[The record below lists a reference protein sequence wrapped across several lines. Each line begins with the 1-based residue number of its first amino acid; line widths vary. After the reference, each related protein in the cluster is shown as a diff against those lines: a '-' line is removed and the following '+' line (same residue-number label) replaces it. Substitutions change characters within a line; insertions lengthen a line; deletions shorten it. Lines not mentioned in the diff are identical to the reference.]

1 MARTKPTIPVATFS
15 GGGPPFSITDDAW
28 QRIEAGYGFPLRAS
42 VRQKIFEATVSFLL
56 FAQSEQAALPISVAR
71 EHIERVKKSAADFF
85 KTTLENSQDSA
96 WDAPIVCSTRILK
109 QKHRSRIF
117 QNISSA

>member
-1 MARTKPTIPVATFS
+1 MSWRIASCHRAAARGFQLQMMLGNAS
-15 GGGPPFSITDDAW
+15 
-28 QRIEAGYGFPLRAS
+28 RRHMGFPLRAS